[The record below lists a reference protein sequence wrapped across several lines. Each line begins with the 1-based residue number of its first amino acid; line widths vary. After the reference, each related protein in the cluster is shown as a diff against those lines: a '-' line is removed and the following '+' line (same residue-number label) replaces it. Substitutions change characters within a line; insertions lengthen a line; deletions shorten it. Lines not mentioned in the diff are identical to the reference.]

1 MNVPKIHVVKISRPD
16 PITDKPVNF
25 PAFNVGKLHLELL
38 EIKKKLKKNIPAI
51 SVRKPEPQIRTEN
64 NIESDSD
71 DNSESG
77 DDAMNDFKVSGG
89 NAPIGGGGD
98 GGTGSG
104 NATTTTSVPTLKR
117 EKSFVAEKPSS
128 GQQVSSSTPDEDGGS
143 IFGGSEGT
151 IVEYGGVGFADDV
164 GISENREPELSPEE
178 KEKLEQEEKEELIV
192 KFRTLK
198 KAYPQNK
205 DLQLLSYT
213 EHDDLDTM
221 RKMYKRTLG
230 EITFDRKISNY
241 RSYLSVSFMVIEYG
255 FRYLGMNMDGFAK
268 HQAKSIDEYNSLLIE
283 LGEKSQGSWI
293 DNFPVEV
300 RLLGLVVFQAV
311 VFWFAKNKNIDISN
325 IINVVSGMVP
335 KEQPPP
341 AGVELQDDSG
351 GGAPV
356 PVKKMKG
363 PSIKPK

>member
-1 MNVPKIHVVKISRPD
+1 MNTPKIHVLKISRPD
-16 PITDKPVNF
+16 SITDKPVNF
-25 PAFNVGKLHLELL
+25 PPFNIGRLHLELL
-38 EIKKKLKKNIPAI
+38 EIKKKLKKHIPAI
-51 SVRKPEPQIRTEN
+51 TVRKPETQPQVED
-64 NIESDSD
+64 ESSSEDASD
-71 DNSESG
+71 LDG
-77 DDAMNDFKVSGG
+77 DDEMNDFKVE
-89 NAPIGGGGD
+89 AAQP
-98 GGTGSG
+98 
-104 NATTTTSVPTLKR
+104 VK
-117 EKSFVAEKPSS
+117 EKSVEK
-128 GQQVSSSTPDEDGGS
+128 SSSEKKLSKDETKADDNAS

-151 IVEYGGVGFADDV
+151 IVEYGDTVGGDAI
-164 GISENREPELSPEE
+164 GGEPELSPEE

-205 DLQLLSYT
+205 ELQLLSYT

-268 HQAKSIDEYNSLLIE
+268 HQAKSIDEYNSLLVE
-283 LGEKSQGSWI
+283 LGEKTQGSWM

-341 AGVELQDDSG
+341 AGVELADVTGSSG
-351 GGAPV
+351 STGVA